1 MADDI
6 SKATINVPNEGV
18 VSTKGELILFDESD
32 NEGEFMEVRFIMF
45 LLL

>member
-1 MADDI
+1 MADEI
-6 SKATINVPNEGV
+6 RKATINVLNEGI
-18 VSTKGELILFDESD
+18 VSTEELILFDESD